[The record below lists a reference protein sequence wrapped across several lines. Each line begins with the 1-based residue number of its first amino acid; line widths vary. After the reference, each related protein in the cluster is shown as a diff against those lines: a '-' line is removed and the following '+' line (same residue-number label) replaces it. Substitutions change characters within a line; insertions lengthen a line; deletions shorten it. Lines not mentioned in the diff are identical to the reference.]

1 MTAVGRE
8 RPYEESYGRAR
19 GLARARYI
27 VPLRVAAGQLK
38 VAATFRAGR
47 LRGDLRWW
55 RALVHGGWWRR
66 RSRRGGGWGRGRRFC
81 DRRFRGGETSVWAEC
96 GGGPWRL
103 RRSWRRLLLRRIRCG
118 GRGRR
123 GRGVRGLRGICPGGG
138 FRCAGGR
145 TVWRSGRR
153 RSGRFASGGREL
165 FGSGLR
171 RRCGGLGLSSFRR
184 RNGRGA

>member
-55 RALVHGGWWRR
+55 RGLVHGGWCRR
-66 RSRRGGGWGRGRRFC
+66 RSRRGGGCGRGRRFC
-81 DRRFRGGETSVWAEC
+81 DRRFRRGETSVCAEC
-96 GGGPWRL
+96 AGGPWRL

-123 GRGVRGLRGICPGGG
+123 GRGVCGRRGIWPGDGFWGAGGG
-138 FRCAGGR
+138 SVLGGGR
-145 TVWRSGRR
+145 AWSRARVCWW
-153 RSGRFASGGREL
+153 
-165 FGSGLR
+165 
-171 RRCGGLGLSSFRR
+171 
-184 RNGRGA
+184 